1 VKLGLGQLADEP
13 LGERPFLVA
22 DLGVGALV
30 DLGRVVHL
38 VGEVEPLEEEPVL
51 MHPDRDRSCLAARGE
66 PANSDP
72 VRSLEGLGKYAIA
85 ARAILA
91 GAEVVGVLE
100 VDGVDRALRD
110 ERIDDERRRG
120 RLLERFQLLRLKRST
135 RPWRSRTL

>member
-1 VKLGLGQLADEP
+1 
-13 LGERPFLVA
+13 
-22 DLGVGALV
+22 LV

-85 ARAILA
+85 ALRVEEMEGDAATATPCVIIP
-91 GAEVVGVLE
+91 V
-100 VDGVDRALRD
+100 ALRSLSPSS
-110 ERIDDERRRG
+110 RGTRRVSPRG
-120 RLLERFQLLRLKRST
+120 SPGPTPCELVAVKSWTGITARPSVMSRFFSARGMLF
-135 RPWRSRTL
+135 